1 MPLFANHI
9 GKKEINMIL
18 ERLKAIVKEQLG
30 VNVDN
35 VTLASRIKE
44 DVGLDSLDVVEVLM
58 SVEEER
64 DVTFDDDE
72 VADIKT
78 VGDVVQLI
86 QQKL

>member
-1 MPLFANHI
+1 
-9 GKKEINMIL
+9 MIL

-58 SVEEER
+58 SVEEEW